1 MRIYLILISTLLI
14 TPAIASARLGEY
26 QKDNQARYGNAV
38 KENFTVSPLLRSALN
53 EAYHYQGWKIQV
65 GYMNGRAVRIAYSKL
80 PQKNVSPQLKDD
92 EIAAVLEAES
102 HGGQWKQLKP
112 ASLFSVKN
120 SGNKTFD
127 HAQLRWSNNNKCIA
141 YCPLGRMIVYIES
154 PEAVM
159 WEQSIENEKEVKRK
173 ENIPRF

>member
-1 MRIYLILISTLLI
+1 M
-14 TPAIASARLGEY
+14 E
-26 QKDNQARYGNAV
+26 
-38 KENFTVSPLLRSALN
+38 ENFTVSSLLRSALN
-53 EAYHYQGWKIQV
+53 EAYHYQGWKIRV
-65 GYMNGRAVRIAYSKL
+65 GYLNGRAVRIAYSRL

-102 HGGQWKQLKP
+102 HGGHWKQLKP

-120 SGNKTFD
+120 SGNKIFD
-127 HAQLRWSNNNKCIA
+127 HAPFRWSNNNKCIA
-141 YCPLGRMIVYIES
+141 YCPMGRMIIYIES